1 MVGKRKPD
9 EVDVLLDHDYDGIR
23 EYDNN
28 LPRWYNW
35 FFAITVVIG
44 IGYLF
49 FYTILGIG
57 DTQVEEYHK
66 AVEKADY
73 KALPEYRETT
83 LAELLLPPF
92 HAPYDNQRP
101 EPTQAEIFSKVAKDG
116 GEAKVD
122 WTVAPLTGQAA
133 LSAGETLFEEN
144 CVSCHA
150 RGGGGDIGPNLTDKY
165 WIHGGTFAEEYH
177 IIKYG
182 VPAKGMIAWKNQMD
196 EQQLLQVSS
205 YAFTLRG
212 TSPPSPKA
220 PQGEE
225 FSGDPLAYLD
235 DRQEATEGED
245 SGEETTETADA
256 GGGQ

>member
-1 MVGKRKPD
+1 MVGKRKKD
-9 EVDVLLDHDYDGIR
+9 ETDILLDHDYDGIR

-35 FFAITVVIG
+35 FFVITVVMG
-44 IGYLF
+44 IIYLF

-66 AVEKADY
+66 AVDVNY

-83 LAELLLPPF
+83 LAEILLPPF

-101 EPTQAEIFSKVAKDG
+101 EPTQAEIFSKVIKGD

-122 WTVAPLTGQAA
+122 WTMAPLTDQAS
-133 LSAGETLFEEN
+133 LSAGETLFVEN

-150 RGGGGDIGPNLTDKY
+150 NGGAGDIGPNLADKF

-177 IIKYG
+177 TIKFG

-196 EQQLLQVSS
+196 DTQLLQVSS

-212 TSPPSPKA
+212 SNPPSPKA
-220 PQGEE
+220 PQGDE
-225 FSGDPLAYLD
+225 FNGDPLAYLEE
-235 DRQEATEGED
+235 QQAEAEVAEGNEA
-245 SGEETTETADA
+245 E
-256 GGGQ
+256 